1 MDWTSYFLGVATLP
15 AILVLALL
23 ARALVHRIGS
33 RRRSDLGE
41 LAEPGALSALD
52 FTPRLVGQI
61 RRRVEPSEESAK
73 AS

>member
-1 MDWTSYFLGVATLP
+1 MHWMSYLLGVATLP

-23 ARALVHRIGS
+23 ARALVHRLGS
-33 RRRSDLGE
+33 RRHGGLG
-41 LAEPGALSALD
+41 EPGALSALE

-61 RRRVEPSEESAK
+61 RRRVEPPSEESAK